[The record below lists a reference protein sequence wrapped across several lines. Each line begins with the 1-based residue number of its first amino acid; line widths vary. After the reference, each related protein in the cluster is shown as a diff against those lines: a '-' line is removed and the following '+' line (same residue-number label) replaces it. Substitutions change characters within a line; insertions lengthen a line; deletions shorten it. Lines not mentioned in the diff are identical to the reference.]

1 MLVRLLDILM
11 ALSLQVTHGGRTP
24 GLSPQTLGDNG
35 LIFSAAWKAS
45 VCATAP
51 PIENPKMLEQC
62 NSHRPRRVPHSQIP
76 HFPAQSHSWP
86 RAFPQPAI

>member
-1 MLVRLLDILM
+1 MLIRLLDILM

-35 LIFSAAWKAS
+35 PISLQPGRCLS
-45 VCATAP
+45 VLLALP
-51 PIENPKMLEQC
+51 VENLKVLEQYRSC
-62 NSHRPRRVPHSQIP
+62 RVCHVPHSQIP

-86 RAFPQPAI
+86 RAFPQRAI